1 VTSKSTKETS
11 SIAHRHPKTP
21 RQINSTTIRNPS
33 MLNHDKITAFS
44 LHQAGQPID
53 AKKGNPEQKK
63 KNPRVHRIPNQPS
76 SAAAAAAAAAESR
89 VYKTRETYL

>member
-33 MLNHDKITAFS
+33 MLNHDKIIAFS

-63 KNPRVHRIPNQPS
+63 NPRVHHHQS
-76 SAAAAAAAAAESR
+76 AAAAAAESR